1 MISKNKIKLL
11 RSLKLKK
18 YREQHQSTMLEG
30 LRLIDESINF
40 NADIQGI
47 WMTDE
52 SIKSN
57 QNFIDKIKSKNI
69 KFDIID
75 SEDLKSISDTNHSQ
89 GAIAEINISKYFNQQ
104 LLDISTVC
112 FNQPMKYVIA
122 DFGIVFMH
130 RPEGE
135 RQLFPRRYHIN
146 LNVFKK

>member
-52 SIKSN
+52 SMKNN
-57 QNFIDKIKSKNI
+57 QDFVDKIK
-69 KFDIID
+69 F
-75 SEDLKSISDTNHSQ
+75 
-89 GAIAEINISKYFNQQ
+89 
-104 LLDISTVC
+104 
-112 FNQPMKYVIA
+112 
-122 DFGIVFMH
+122 
-130 RPEGE
+130 
-135 RQLFPRRYHIN
+135 
-146 LNVFKK
+146 

>member
-18 YREQHQSTMLEG
+18 YREQYQSTMLEG

-57 QNFIDKIKSKNI
+57 QNFVDKIKSKNI

-75 SEDLKSISDTNHSQ
+75 SENLKSISDTNHSQ

-104 LLDISTVC
+104 LLDIS
-112 FNQPMKYVIA
+112 NDNIVIL
-122 DFGIVFMH
+122 DNISDPG
-130 RPEGE
+130 
-135 RQLFPRRYHIN
+135 N
-146 LNVFKK
+146 LGTIFRTCAWYNIKSII